1 MVIVARVGLI
11 ALFGIASIAGLVLVR
26 WDAAVLFVAYGGA
39 GVYLAIR
46 RPTNGIGWLLV
57 VMALG
62 LALGSF
68 KVTADLAELQAG
80 SPDALGAATAWV
92 YGWGWSL
99 VMLGF
104 AGIAFVYP
112 SGRWPSGPWGQVG
125 RAAVATIVLLT
136 VLMAIGP
143 TLAVLPAGS
152 VDEAEV
158 PNPLAFVLPPAAS
171 RLIPPPDVLFTL
183 MSFAGL
189 AGLVS
194 MVARFRRS
202 TGLERLQYRWL
213 VAAVALVAVGTATWV
228 ILTQVLHFATQGGA
242 QLIVLLTYP
251 AVPIAIAIAVLRYR
265 LYEINRIVSRT
276 ISYTLVTGV
285 LAAVFAIAVVTLQTV
300 LADVTQG
307 DTLTVAASTLIAI
320 TLFQPL
326 RRRIQAV
333 VDRRFDRS
341 AYDNARTSAAF
352 SLRLGGQV
360 ELATVTAELDVTVR
374 DVLAPTRVGIWLRAP
389 DK

>member
-1 MVIVARVGLI
+1 
-11 ALFGIASIAGLVLVR
+11 
-26 WDAAVLFVAYGGA
+26 LFVAYGGA

-57 VMALG
+57 VMASG
-62 LALGSF
+62 LALGSI
-68 KVTADLAELQAG
+68 KVTADLADLQAG

-104 AGIAFVYP
+104 TGIAFVYP
-112 SGRWPSGPWGQVG
+112 SGRWPSGPWGLVG

-143 TLAVLPAGS
+143 TLAVLPAGA

-171 RLIPPPDVLFTL
+171 RLIPLPNVLFTL

-300 LADVTQG
+300 LAGVTQG